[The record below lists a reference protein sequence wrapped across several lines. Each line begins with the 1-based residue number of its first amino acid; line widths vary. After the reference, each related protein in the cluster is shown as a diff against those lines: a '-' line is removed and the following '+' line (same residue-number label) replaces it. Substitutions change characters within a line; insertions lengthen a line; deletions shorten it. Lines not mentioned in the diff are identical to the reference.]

1 MKKAVKK
8 TVKKKKKKVSFAKRL
23 FKTIGIFTASV
34 FGFLGV
40 SLGIYALCGG
50 FKEKVVDLLG
60 MKFEQAAYVLTGDS
74 VDFDGVNKIVVGYKN
89 KTTGEIFETVK
100 LIQTNEDATKLDI
113 TLSGG
118 TSFVTYSE
126 NNKVGSP
133 LMFEILQEKE
143 EDKNRGGI
151 YSYNKGAG
159 RVFVLRAVQD
169 ETQLADET
177 KIFIE
182 SAVQSI
188 STKIINA
195 SNNFDTDKIYP
206 GHTFVISVPKE
217 NIFPQN
223 ALNAPEE
230 EYKNVFYSVYGQNYF
245 KKQILY
251 YSSAPEIASVNALT
265 GEVVVHK
272 PGTFTITT
280 YIAKT
285 YKENAEVN
293 ALYTNQLINREPD
306 SDELTQLE
314 KLCIVKGDTFT
325 AKDIEV
331 AGITA
336 KTDLSQN
343 PLEVFKSY
351 KYAFNGEYSANDNM
365 LDLNINL
372 QKPAGADFGNV
383 NLDYRLQDIQL
394 FEGIMK
400 GGKVYINPQKYGLTS
415 EKEINQNVV
424 ITEHLTIFKN
434 INPFNFMIR
443 VDAYTSQDIYLVAR
457 IADSKLEFNESDYE
471 CGGENDEGKNAF
483 YAYIKISLKTNKVEE
498 NISFNVSKIMAQFGI
513 SATKNYENDENLL
526 YISKDKLLNL
536 KDADLFTNPKSSQT
550 FNKVK
555 YFVRK
560 NLETDSVY
568 LVCKDYYD
576 GINPEIQLYSL
587 KQKTSGDSGGE
598 TYFAYEEDDN
608 GQYVKLNT
616 GIDINSTIEFDIY
629 AKMFEYK
636 YKISDTGDYEYQTEE
651 VQDNETKEIKEIL
664 DANGN
669 KIKVV
674 EYYFDE
680 TDNTKYT
687 KSTGDQTDNLRII
700 LSQNITFSDFTFEP
714 NFDEQSGNKTISVN
728 KGETLTISFIVTNP
742 SGLEKAIDA
751 GLFKLNSSSNDLIS
765 VGNPVVSEED
775 GKGKCSISITA
786 VKQGRGIISILFNN
800 EPVNMGGVN
809 ENLTQFDLIVG
820 NNDVKSISFDDRQ
833 VELKPENT
841 ASLDFTVTGADG
853 KIAFAPSTNTNSAV
867 ASWEL
872 TLNVEGGTDSTRLYF
887 EILSDD
893 IVVTTYSKGEK
904 GEPTGN
910 GKVEIVV
917 KENLTIGDLKNN
929 KITIYPH
936 KLCGN
941 LQFYVY
947 ALIEG
952 NQQVKSQ
959 TLSLSVKE
967 PNGFKITQNIND
979 NNKITINS
987 TEYEKVIGG
996 VEFNLITSG
1005 TTNGYL
1011 TMTGDENLID
1021 VLSVENQSIWG
1032 ITTLKDTTTELYSRT
1047 DNKFFDVKENTICQ
1061 ITFKPSYY
1069 EEKDYKTFNFYIIPQ
1084 RIVRTDTVEM
1094 NAGATKELAD
1104 LQKNVHLWTRGYNSS
1119 EKPTAAYAGNIDET
1133 EFSNPTIKFYKDNKN
1148 KEKTEITGDYIA
1160 PNSFMGD
1167 TDIIYC
1173 DVQITD
1179 GSETKTYEGIL
1190 NIVIN
1195 SNYSLTQIRGIKND
1209 NNNLLNNG
1217 ETIKL
1222 TDLFKLKPNS
1232 TSTSESADGNE
1243 ATINT
1248 VVLSMDSATKLKNYN
1263 VKFYDENKT
1272 EITNLTSLSLQKID
1286 YLEFPQDLNVFEIDN
1301 LFANITATVNGTSK
1315 TRENF
1320 EFALNF
1326 KLTELTIKDA
1336 DIYLLQNELE
1346 NNETALTLDG
1356 KQNLIANFVVLA
1368 VENTQTSDPQDVKKY
1383 IKIDVDKKENGTET
1397 ICTLIFTLNSIK
1409 ITKTCIVLNG
1419 NIIEQTTD
1427 ALVIAKAYK
1436 ISELFELKDKTIT
1449 SAFENATFV
1458 GIKDEKAE
1466 YSILSDS
1473 KILIVKNVLLSC
1485 TLQIKMLNRTFEISG
1500 FAFNKI
1506 QASFEGTNTLYSN
1519 LEYEI
1524 FDEDN
1529 LKKIKDNNLAV
1540 TIKITNSD
1548 NSTCQDVSYVPSSD
1562 GSFSNKIRVSNYK
1575 GEQKEIN
1582 IEVTINT
1589 SGFVGITLS
1598 KEFILHKLIITPK
1611 YDGNTYN
1618 GNQILINNFESNLS
1632 DYFEI
1637 STSNQ
1642 NISLKSFI
1650 KEPEIPNYNYTPTED
1665 RDTTINLTFKLND
1678 GKLVATIPFYI
1689 KVYKLIIKQSSDI
1702 YFVGQSLSKSELLA
1716 LVQIED
1722 TAGNV
1727 IASEE
1732 IRQKIEITGESTEL
1746 VQGENSFE
1754 VKFGNLQASIIISAV
1769 EAQFSDGT
1777 NFNVYPDTKVS
1788 RYVSCFVTDENGK
1801 NQKYLTLNYK
1811 FNVGEGD
1818 NVSESNG
1825 VYTLK
1830 QNSVVVAIL
1839 NSVSGEI
1846 IIPSSVES
1854 DTTFSVI
1861 AFIEG
1866 TKVLEDSS
1874 STLRII
1880 SFYISTAAMI
1890 GNNSSQN
1897 IYVGDQEYD
1906 LSQFAKFI
1914 LNGKD
1919 KNPDFEVAEIR
1930 NSDSLD
1936 YTYTT
1941 NKNTNEILINKN
1953 GICYAKLKF
1962 KDGNRCVLE
1971 TSSKLD
1977 AITLQLKGYLSITSS
1992 EYTVESLRDSYIN
2005 LTINLIKIDVSFAGN
2020 TVEAEGKEYYILD
2033 STSNYQLKP
2042 TISGGEDLSLTEVE
2056 FSEGFIGKMH
2066 PTVVLS
2072 FQRNLQN
2079 LIIDKNEKSKVTLP
2093 NGMLLS
2099 ISKPE
2104 TKGLPYSFSF
2114 NNSMLVDYVFLTIDY
2129 CVNSIYNAEAYI
2141 CLKPEL
2147 NIAFEYEKDA
2157 KYAQVYSPSSHEVSS
2172 NSSLLSFVG
2181 TTGDNE
2187 NIIGENKQIELSTGT
2202 KFSFDIDFSG
2212 ALTNVP
2218 DNLNETIFSSGTDK
2232 KHTIEFNAVSSGYA
2246 ISISTNQTGIV
2257 DDCYYCMKVIIT
2269 NSDGKDYNYYYLLKV
2284 TSINVQT
2291 KYKEN
2296 GVEIFIS
2303 NTNPLIIST
2312 PQTIDLL
2319 SYIWVNV
2326 TDSEQTTGNGP
2337 QYREYIMFNAQDN
2350 SQYSVTKSGLFT
2362 LKIDALEK
2370 TALTFTLY
2378 NNTYYFYVKGQELSV
2393 VFKENGETK
2402 LGDYNF
2408 SKGNTKYIY
2417 FTQNKV
2423 SDGKE
2428 ILVDV
2433 RDNKITGSALS
2444 SDIIL
2449 NLTIRSYE
2457 FAGTVYE
2464 DDSVFTCEYND
2475 NSISYCFMGTP
2486 LIVLTRADNFYQLDI
2501 SSNISGKLIFELAPN
2516 YQTLSQQRLCY
2527 VNPDVSIDVNYIN
2540 PVVYEDKNY
2549 QNVLSGTDFDLNTIV
2564 NISNSS
2570 SKATYQ
2576 IESGAN
2582 SYVSLDE
2589 NRLKVSDSLQNAE
2602 YLKIK
2607 ISLDGVINYV
2617 YVKAVPTKI
2626 TNILNNSGTFNCI
2639 NGETINLFDYIK
2651 IKSFVGFDSQ
2661 NEPIYEYITNFTESG
2676 SEISDP
2682 YNYVLDGNKTIEID
2696 GLTFNFKAINL
2707 TLINQECFI
2716 GESLDLKQIVQNTV
2730 QSSTLS
2736 NKDATILFVAD
2747 DYVTTN
2753 GIFTSNVAKS
2763 YTVNVL
2769 INNVEYSLN
2778 VNVKTLSITVNHIS
2792 SIVALD
2798 EETKQGKKYE
2808 NVYASQKEED
2818 LTKFIKVSQTTTYN
2832 NKLEFAISVD
2842 SCVAN
2847 ADGTSYDI
2855 SKFSTRNS
2863 NVMGLNTIVLYYDNL
2878 AIFAIGNSGFECYQD
2893 FDNIN
2898 NQLKYEVLLN
2908 ISVSLVGNSAVKN
2921 NFNVRLLPIS
2931 VNYQAN
2937 VTLTKSSF
2945 VENGNNLQYNLFN
2958 LFNVSTKAT
2967 NNNLSLINA
2976 VKFYDDNNK
2985 EIVDGLYQIS
2995 KNSSGTLLTQITAKF
3010 GGRNFTIELT
3020 CNLDQDT
3027 VSSSLFSDSIDT
3039 ILNNNSQASI
3049 IGIYGKNNEFN
3060 YSLVVQ
3066 DGKIYYDVY
3075 NNDSKFLFR
3084 IDSTGNIQS
3093 KTLTATNVYFIAGRT
3108 QGETYLFVESK
3119 CFTISAGNQSITFNT
3134 NGYSYVEDSG
3144 VNVLEFISGDQ
3155 VGLENFLNGASI
3167 VESSFA
3173 GAISGFAGNKIN
3185 IQEVSEISY
3194 GYFDCKKGDIQT
3206 RVYIKVY
3213 PFSLTQS
3220 VANDFE
3226 FKGAQ
3231 QVDGTTVA
3239 ISAKDNFVTLFA
3251 TGNENINLN
3260 SIIKKVSETLLV
3272 GDITYKIDRVVSYI
3286 NDSKNYK
3293 VFKDNN
3299 FSNFVSLENSNLKII
3314 SNGTYYVYMSASVNN
3329 QTLNFAFRVLSV
3341 KNQFSNGSF
3350 EIENNSSL
3358 NLSSI
3363 IKVYASVEDYEKS
3376 GDESEINLNNSLNIK
3391 LINSLNTT
3399 INSNI
3404 ITFDEQN
3411 FEEIFETIKDEDGN
3425 ESQVSTGKFGHK
3437 IEIAYSYKDLTDKVS
3452 ITVLKNSVVDDTG
3465 KPLLN
3470 KNGTLYK
3477 ELWYNESAQKID
3489 ESVIKSALING
3500 ISYDAVLEKGTINGV
3515 NTTYYNIANQIKIVQ
3530 NTGEI
3535 WFKNPNYDKTDS
3547 TSTEYIVQN
3556 KIGVIYLVAQDE
3568 TEIDYNTKTNGI
3580 SVTTKINVLR
3590 DVNYKINN
3598 YSISKSGNSYTYI
3611 VDGEQ
3616 NSLAML
3622 KFGLIL
3628 QNDSG
3633 EFVNSLTTTN
3643 DDGEEVNIQIS
3654 RNSASI
3660 NCNGITLNQN
3670 SGAVSGTKTYN
3681 NVKMFIVAYILSDN
3695 LLLNENIVLFEI
3707 S

>member
-1 MKKAVKK
+1 
-8 TVKKKKKKVSFAKRL
+8 
-23 FKTIGIFTASV
+23 
-34 FGFLGV
+34 
-40 SLGIYALCGG
+40 
-50 FKEKVVDLLG
+50 
-60 MKFEQAAYVLTGDS
+60 
-74 VDFDGVNKIVVGYKN
+74 
-89 KTTGEIFETVK
+89 
-100 LIQTNEDATKLDI
+100 
-113 TLSGG
+113 
-118 TSFVTYSE
+118 
-126 NNKVGSP
+126 
-133 LMFEILQEKE
+133 MFEILQEKAK
-143 EDKNRGGI
+143 DNNRNAI
-151 YSYNKGAG
+151 FSFNKGG
-159 RVFVLRAVQD
+159 EFTLRAVQD
-169 ETQLADET
+169 ESQLAAET

-182 SAVQSI
+182 SAVQSF
-188 STKIINA
+188 STKIT
-195 SNNFDTDKIYP
+195 SNDFDVGKDQAYKIYP
-206 GHTFVISVPKE
+206 GHSFVISVPKE

-223 ALNAPEE
+223 ALNAPEK
-230 EYKNVFYSVYGQNYF
+230 YKDAFYSVYGQNYF
-245 KKQILY
+245 NKQILF
-251 YSSAPEIASVNALT
+251 YSSAPEIASVDAIT
-265 GEVVVHK
+265 GKVVVHK
-272 PGTFTITT
+272 PGTFSITT

-293 ALYTNQLINREPD
+293 ALYTNQLLNREPD
-306 SDELTQLE
+306 RDELLQL
-314 KLCIVKGDTFT
+314 KNLCVIKTDEFT
-325 AKDIEV
+325 ANDIEV

-372 QKPAGADFGNV
+372 QKPAGADFGNI
-383 NLDYRLQDIQL
+383 NLDYRFQDIQL

-415 EKEINQNVV
+415 EGEINQNVV

-434 INPFNFMIR
+434 NNPLNFMIR

-457 IADSKLEFNESDYE
+457 IADSKLGFGQNENENGYENKSDYE
-471 CGGENDEGKNAF
+471 CGGENDKGQNAF

-498 NISFNVSKIMAQFGI
+498 NISFNASKIMAQFD
-513 SATKNYENDENLL
+513 SEADEKFL

-560 NLETDSVY
+560 NSEADSVY
-568 LVCKDYYD
+568 LVCKNDCYD
-576 GINPEIQLYSL
+576 GINPEIQLYSRVEVNNEGS
-587 KQKTSGDSGGE
+587 TGTHFE
-598 TYFAYEEDDN
+598 YIPNDD

-616 GIDINSTIEFDIY
+616 NEDLNGTIEFDIY

-636 YKISDTGDYEYQTEE
+636 YKISETGDYEYQTDD
-651 VQDNETKEIKEIL
+651 QNHEIL
-664 DANGN
+664 DAIGN

-714 NFDEQSGNKTISVN
+714 NFDEQSTPANKTISIN
-728 KGETLTISFIVTNP
+728 KGETLTISFTVTNP
-742 SGLEKAIDA
+742 SGLKKAIDA

-820 NNDVKSISFDDRQ
+820 NNDVKSISFDSNQ
-833 VELKPENT
+833 VNLNTDNT
-841 ASLDFTVTGADG
+841 ASLDFTITGADG

-867 ASWEL
+867 ASWDL

-893 IVVTTYSKGEK
+893 ISIFYENEEK
-904 GEPTGN
+904 SYNVNKPN

-929 KITIYPH
+929 NIITIYPH
-936 KLCGN
+936 MLCGN

-967 PNGFKITQNIND
+967 PKGFEITKNINI

-996 VEFNLITSG
+996 VEFNLITSDKV
-1005 TTNGYL
+1005 NDQINSYL
-1011 TMTGDENLID
+1011 TMTGDENLIK
-1021 VLSVENQSIWG
+1021 VLSDITKTSIWSVTEKIVDNQSQ
-1032 ITTLKDTTTELYSRT
+1032 KLYSAG
-1047 DNKFFDVKENTICQ
+1047 KFYDVKENTICQ
-1061 ITFKPSYY
+1061 ITFKPSFY

-1094 NAGATKELAD
+1094 NAGDKKAVDALKG
-1104 LQKNVHLWTRGYNSS
+1104 NVHLWTRGYNSS

-1133 EFSNPTIKFYKDNKN
+1133 EFSNPTIKFYKDNK
-1148 KEKTEITGDYIA
+1148 KQAEITGDYIA

-1209 NNNLLNNG
+1209 NTNLLNNG

-1222 TDLFKLKPNS
+1222 TDLFKLKQNS
-1232 TSTSESADGNE
+1232 TGTSESAGGNE
-1243 ATINT
+1243 ATISA

-1263 VKFYDENKT
+1263 VKFYDTNKT
-1272 EITNLTSLSLQKID
+1272 EITNLTSSNLQKID

-1346 NNETALTLDG
+1346 NNKTALTADG

-1368 VENTQTSDPQDVKKY
+1368 VESTQTGDPQDVKDKEH
-1383 IKIDVDKKENGTET
+1383 IKIDVVEIEKNGTET

-1409 ITKTCIVLNG
+1409 ITRTCIVLNSEMIERRPTDDSG
-1419 NIIEQTTD
+1419 NTISF
-1427 ALVIAKAYK
+1427 VIAKAYG
-1436 ISELFELKDKTIT
+1436 ISDLFALSKLPNAYADDIT
-1449 SAFENATFV
+1449 RAFENATFV
-1458 GIKDEKAE
+1458 GIKDENAK

-1473 KILIVKNVLLSC
+1473 KILIVKQDLSVC

-1524 FDEDN
+1524 FDADN

-1540 TIKITNSD
+1540 TIKITNNKD

-1575 GEQKEIN
+1575 GEQKAIN

-1611 YDGNTYN
+1611 YDSNTYN

-1650 KEPEIPNYNYTPTED
+1650 KEAEIPNYNYTPTED

-1732 IRQKIEITGESTEL
+1732 IRQKIEIIGEGTTL

-1754 VKFGNLQASIIISAV
+1754 VKFGNLQSSIIISAV

-1788 RYVSCFVTDENGK
+1788 RYISCFVTDENGK

-1861 AFIEG
+1861 AFIGG

-1971 TSSKLD
+1971 TSSRLD

-2005 LTINLIKIDVSFAGN
+2005 LTINLIKIDVSFAGS
-2020 TVEAEGKEYYILD
+2020 TIEAGGKEYYILD

-2056 FSEGFIGKMH
+2056 FSEGFIGKVH
-2066 PTVVLS
+2066 PLTVLS

-2129 CVNSIYNAEAYI
+2129 CVNSIYNSQAYI

-2147 NIAFEYEKDA
+2147 SIAFEYEKDA

-2181 TTGDNE
+2181 TDTTSDNKD
-2187 NIIGENKQIELSTGT
+2187 ILDGKQIELSNGT
-2202 KFSFDIDFSG
+2202 IFSFDIDFSG

-2232 KHTIEFNAVSSGYA
+2232 KHTIEFNAVGSSCA
-2246 ISISTNQTGIV
+2246 ISISTKQTGVV

-2269 NSDGKDYNYYYLLKV
+2269 NSKGTIYNYYYLIKV

-2291 KYKEN
+2291 KYIDN
-2296 GVEIFIS
+2296 GAEIFIS

-2319 SYIWVNV
+2319 SYIWINV
-2326 TDSEQTTGNGP
+2326 QDSEQTTGNGP
-2337 QYREYIMFNAQDN
+2337 QYREYIIFNAQDN

-2370 TALTFTLY
+2370 TELTFTLY

-2428 ILVDV
+2428 IAVDV

-2444 SDIIL
+2444 NDIIL

-2549 QNVLSGTDFDLNTIV
+2549 QNVLSGTEFDLNTIV
-2564 NISNSS
+2564 NISGSS

-2582 SYVSLDE
+2582 SYVSLE
-2589 NRLKVSDSLQNAE
+2589 ESRLTVSDNLQNAE

-2607 ISLDGVINYV
+2607 ISLNGVINYV
-2617 YVKAVPTKI
+2617 YVKAIPTKI
-2626 TNILNNSGTFNCI
+2626 TNILNNSRTFNCI
-2639 NGETINLFDYIK
+2639 NGETINLLDYIK

-2661 NEPIYEYITNFTESG
+2661 NQPIYEYITNFIEGG

-2682 YNYVLDGNKTIEID
+2682 FNYVLDGNKTIEID

-2753 GIFTSNVAKS
+2753 GIFTSNVAKG

-2778 VNVKTLSITVNHIS
+2778 VNVKTLSITVNHAS
-2792 SIVALD
+2792 SVVTLD

-2863 NVMGLNTIVLYYDNL
+2863 NIMGLNTIVLYYDNL
-2878 AIFAIGNSGFECYQD
+2878 AIFAIGNSGFECYHD

-2937 VTLTKSSF
+2937 AELTKLNF
-2945 VENGNNLQYNLFN
+2945 VENGDNLQYNLFN

-2976 VKFYDDNNK
+2976 VKFYDSNNK

-2995 KNSSGTLLTQITAKF
+2995 KNSSGTLSTQITAKF

-3027 VSSSLFSDSIDT
+3027 VSSSLFSDSTDT

-3173 GAISGFAGNKIN
+3173 GAISGFAGSKIN

-3194 GYFDCKKGDIQT
+3194 GYFDCKKGDNQT

-3213 PFSLTQS
+3213 PFSLTQA

-3260 SIIKKVSETLLV
+3260 SVIKKVSETLLV
-3272 GDITYKIDRVVSYI
+3272 GDITYKIDRVVSY
-3286 NDSKNYK
+3286 NKDSKNYK

-3299 FSNFVSLENSNLKII
+3299 FSNFVSLENANLKII

-3329 QTLNFAFRVLSV
+3329 QTINFAFRVLSV

-3350 EIENNSSL
+3350 EIQNNSSL

-3399 INSNI
+3399 INSNV

-3411 FEEIFETIKDEDGN
+3411 FEEIFETIKDEDEDGN
-3425 ESQVSTGKFGHK
+3425 ESQISTRKFGHK

-3452 ITVLKNSVVDDTG
+3452 ILVLKNSAADSSG
-3465 KPLLN
+3465 YPLLN
-3470 KNGTLYK
+3470 INGTLYK

-3489 ESVIKSALING
+3489 ESVIKSAIING

-3535 WFKNPNYDKTDS
+3535 WFKNPNYDKADI

-3611 VDGEQ
+3611 VDGKQ

-3643 DDGEEVNIQIS
+3643 DDGEEINIQIS